1 LRSTAGEPPSDTLLP
16 FVPPDHASSRP
27 ANGATGTTERQT
39 LIQSGTTLMRTVLLR
54 ALAALILGFQ
64 APLWLS
70 AAASA
75 EGWTSKPIRIIV
87 PFPPGGT
94 TDQIARRVQP
104 LLEADLKTTIVI
116 ENRGGASGAIGTQ
129 AAAMSEPNGTTFLLV
144 FDTHGVNPSLLPNL
158 PFDTL
163 NDLSPI
169 MLIGKSPM
177 VITAHPATAYRRFDD
192 VLAASRK
199 NPGSVAYG
207 TIGAGSLAHLAMSQI
222 ANEFKVTM
230 THVPYKGGGPLT
242 TDAIAGHVPVAIA
255 SVALLSPH
263 IQAGALRP
271 VAVTSAKRY
280 AQLPDTPTIAQ
291 LGIVGF
297 DAEAWWGLL
306 APAKTPSDI
315 IMRMNAAMAK
325 ALREPA
331 VERSLHDQGIEY
343 QLSSPKGFGDFI
355 EGEIVRWA
363 KVIKDN
369 KIVAGE

>member
-1 LRSTAGEPPSDTLLP
+1 MS
-16 FVPPDHASSRP
+16 
-27 ANGATGTTERQT
+27 GT
-39 LIQSGTTLMRTVLLR
+39 SGTTIMSKLSSAV
-54 ALAALILGFQ
+54 AALIIALQ
-64 APLWLS
+64 ALLWLDIPV
-70 AAASA
+70 SA
-75 EGWTSKPIRIIV
+75 ESWTSKPIRIIV

-163 NDLSPI
+163 RDLAPV
-169 MLIGKSPM
+169 MLLGKSPM
-177 VITAHPATAYRRFDD
+177 VITAHPATGYRRFED

-207 TIGAGSLAHLAMSQI
+207 TIGAGSLAHLTMSQI
-222 ANEFKVTM
+222 ANEFTVVM
-230 THVPYKGGGPLT
+230 THVPYKGGAPLT

-271 VAVTSAKRY
+271 IAVTSAKRY
-280 AQLPDTPTIAQ
+280 AKLPDTPAIAE
-291 LGIVGF
+291 LGITGF

-315 IMRMNAAMAK
+315 VVRMNVAMAK

-331 VERSLHDQGIEY
+331 VERSLNDQGLEY
-343 QLSSPKGFGDFI
+343 QLSSPKAFGEFI

>member
-1 LRSTAGEPPSDTLLP
+1 M
-16 FVPPDHASSRP
+16 
-27 ANGATGTTERQT
+27 Q
-39 LIQSGTTLMRTVLLR
+39 TVLLR
-54 ALAALILGFQ
+54 ALVALIIGFQ
-64 APLWLS
+64 GALWLS
-70 AAASA
+70 APATA
-75 EGWTSKPIRIIV
+75 ESWTSKPIRIIV

-94 TDQIARRVQP
+94 TDQIARRIQP

-129 AAAMSEPNGTTFLLV
+129 AAATSEPNGTTFLLV

-177 VITAHPATAYRRFDD
+177 VITAHPATIYRRFDD
-192 VLAASRK
+192 VLAASKK
-199 NPGSVAYG
+199 NPGSVTYG
-207 TIGAGSLAHLAMSQI
+207 TIGAGSLAHLAMTQI

-242 TDAIAGHVPVAIA
+242 TDAIGGHVPLAIA

-263 IQAGALRP
+263 IQAGALHP
-271 VAVTSAKRY
+271 IAVTSAKRY
-280 AQLPDTPTIAQ
+280 TKLPDTPAIAE
-291 LGIVGF
+291 LGIASF

-306 APAKTPSDI
+306 TPAKTPNEI
-315 IMRMNAAMAK
+315 VVRMNAAMAK

-331 VERSLHDQGIEY
+331 VERSLVDQGIEY
-343 QLSSPKGFGDFI
+343 QLSSPKEFGSFI

-369 KIVAGE
+369 KIVVGE

>member
-1 LRSTAGEPPSDTLLP
+1 MTK
-16 FVPPDHASSRP
+16 
-27 ANGATGTTERQT
+27 
-39 LIQSGTTLMRTVLLR
+39 LLR
-54 ALAALILGFQ
+54 GLAALVIALQGF
-64 APLWLS
+64 LWLGVPVS
-70 AAASA
+70 AQSWASR
-75 EGWTSKPIRIIV
+75 PIRIIV

-116 ENRGGASGAIGTQ
+116 ENRGGASGTIGTQ

-163 NDLSPI
+163 HDLSPV

-177 VITAHPATAYRRFDD
+177 VITAHPAAAYRRFED

-207 TIGAGSLAHLAMSQI
+207 TIGAGSLAQLAM
-222 ANEFKVTM
+222 T
-230 THVPYKGGGPLT
+230 GPLT

-263 IQAGALRP
+263 IQAGALHP
-271 VAVTSAKRY
+271 IAVTSAKRY
-280 AQLPDTPTIAQ
+280 VKLPDTPAIAE
-291 LGIVGF
+291 LGLTGF

-315 IMRMNAAMAK
+315 VMRMNAAMAK

-331 VERSLHDQGIEY
+331 VERSLNDQGIEY
-343 QLSSPKGFGDFI
+343 QLSSPKEFGAFI
-355 EGEIVRWA
+355 EAEIVRWA